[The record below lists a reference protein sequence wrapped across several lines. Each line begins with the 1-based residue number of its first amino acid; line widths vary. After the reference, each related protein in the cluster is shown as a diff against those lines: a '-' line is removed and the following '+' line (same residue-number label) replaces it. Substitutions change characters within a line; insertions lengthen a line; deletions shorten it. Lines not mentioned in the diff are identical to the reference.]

1 MGQSFIPAMVPR
13 GVSQRAE
20 DVIPRS
26 IVDTAKTGSCLPG
39 FRCVALPAE
48 GHFVTVCAAT
58 MMTAA
63 TTDNA
68 KDEKCLNED
77 NYYSDLHFI
86 IVILYLY
93 IEEGGFKE
101 GLRKGPITVL

>member
-1 MGQSFIPAMVPR
+1 M
-13 GVSQRAE
+13 
-20 DVIPRS
+20 
-26 IVDTAKTGSCLPG
+26 
-39 FRCVALPAE
+39 
-48 GHFVTVCAAT
+48 TVCAAT

-101 GLRKGPITVL
+101 GLRKGLITVQYCTLVL